1 MNVLE
6 QLVSLKSAVTRDE
19 HRQIL
24 LELLEA
30 MLNPAEVDC
39 TAIVQKGQT
48 TFHRWA
54 YNYLHCVV
62 SQIFP
67 TLPTPYELSPQ
78 DVTEIK
84 AYGWEFLVINQPTFA
99 PCVKAFEVKE
109 RYTTHVVALHEADE
123 GFILTS
129 WEPCPTPYRYQPVTA
144 GKLVLNVYSTYN
156 VNTHEFASFDGQ
168 SVRFDDDRASGLW
181 VGNQLY
187 PVTPEQYQTLAIQ
200 EGPEAFAK
208 SLNRLIYEL
217 KEG

>member
-6 QLVSLKSAVTRDE
+6 HLVSLKSVVTRDE

-30 MLNPAEVDC
+30 MLNPSEVDC
-39 TAIVQKGQT
+39 TAIVKKGQA

-54 YNYLHCVV
+54 YNYLYCVM

-84 AYGWEFLVINQPTFA
+84 TYGWEFLVIDQPTFA
-99 PCVKAFEVKE
+99 PCVKAFEVKG
-109 RYTTHVVALHEADE
+109 RYTSQVIALHETEE

-129 WEPCPTPYRYQPVTA
+129 WEPSYTPYRYQPVTA

-156 VNTHEFASFDGQ
+156 VNTHDFATFDGEP
-168 SVRFDDDRASGLW
+168 VRFDDHQASGLW
-181 VGNQLY
+181 VGEQLY
-187 PVTPEQYQTLAIQ
+187 PVTPEQYQTLAIK

-208 SLNRLIYEL
+208 SLNRLIYQL